1 MDILYIVG
9 SIASII
15 GLIITIFLTTQVVSI
30 KSRINDN
37 SSNEVKQD
45 NNTVG
50 GDMAGRDIKK

>member
-1 MDILYIVG
+1 MDILSTIG

-15 GLIITIFLTTQVVSI
+15 GLLIAIFLTKEVISI
-30 KSRINDN
+30 KNKIKDN

>member
-1 MDILYIVG
+1 MDILSTIG

-15 GLIITIFLTTQVVSI
+15 GLLIAIFLTKEVISI
-30 KSRINDN
+30 KNKIKDN
-37 SSNEVKQD
+37 SSNEVEQD

>member
-1 MDILYIVG
+1 MDILNTIG

-15 GLIITIFLTTQVVSI
+15 GLLIAIFLTKEVISI
-30 KSRINDN
+30 KNKIKDN